1 MKRHGFLS
9 CLSRAVGF
17 LLVLALCLWLLSAA
31 FRPKD
36 NTEEAG
42 MHFLSA
48 HGYLGQPEDS
58 IDVFFLGDSMA
69 YSSYIPLE
77 LWRQQGIASYV
88 SAEGGGAM
96 NVGYDLLREIV
107 QYQHP
112 RLVVLE
118 AHMLARETDINDALL
133 SEAAR
138 LFSIFQDHDC
148 WKELR
153 LGGLFVPVDYTY
165 TDAHLGYWLNCATK
179 AADPTGY
186 MDPSAEKIGLS
197 PVNRIY
203 FRRLVRLCREE
214 GISLLIVGSPSTENW
229 NMEKHN
235 AVAELADA
243 CQVPFLDLCLINDQ
257 VGIDWEIDS
266 QDGGDHLNYRGA
278 LKVTSYL
285 GDYLTGHYDLPDHR
299 EDTDYQHWWDI
310 LEAFE
315 QEVARRQK

>member
-9 CLSRAVGF
+9 CLGRAAGF
-17 LLVLALCLWLLSAA
+17 LLILALCLGVLSTA

-48 HGYLGQPEDS
+48 HGYLGQPQDS

-69 YSSYIPLE
+69 YSSYIPME
-77 LWRQQGIASYV
+77 LWRQQGISSYV
-88 SAEGGGAM
+88 AAEGGGAM

-118 AHMLARETDINDALL
+118 AHMLARKTDINDALL

-138 LFSIFQDHDC
+138 LFSIFQDHDG
-148 WKELR
+148 WKTLSPSS
-153 LGGLFVPVDYTY
+153 LFAPVSYTY
-165 TDAHLGYWLNCATK
+165 TDHHLGYWLNPATR

-186 MDPSAEKIGLS
+186 MAPSDDKIDLS
-197 PVNRIY
+197 PVNRFY
-203 FRRLVRLCREE
+203 FQRFVRLCREE

-235 AVAELADA
+235 AVADLADA
-243 CQVPFLDLCLINDQ
+243 CQVPFLDLGLIEDQ
-257 VGIDWEIDS
+257 VGIDWETDS
-266 QDGGDHLNYRGA
+266 QDGGDHMNYRGA
-278 LKVTSYL
+278 VKVTTYL
-285 GDYLTGHYDLPDHR
+285 GEYLTGHYDLPDHR
-299 EDTDYQHWWDI
+299 EDEAYQQWWDI

-315 QEVARRQK
+315 QEVAQRQK